1 MQNCVIIRYLVR
13 KDNGIMNNKVI
24 ITIGREY
31 GSGGHE
37 VGKRLA
43 AKLGIPLYDD
53 ELIQEAASKTGY
65 NLDYV
70 KANDEKAPELSI
82 GSYFS
87 GIDIYQSTPYDNIQF
102 EQHKLIRDI
111 ASKGSCVIIG
121 HAADYVLRDE
131 EHVSVFV
138 FAPIEDRIKRK
149 LALLSPEE
157 AEGMTEAAMEK
168 KIKQMDKQ
176 RRRFYDFYTDNK
188 WGTKES
194 YDLCINTSRTGIDG
208 AVSIIETMIKA
219 SAGKDLFTDM

>member
-1 MQNCVIIRYLVR
+1 M
-13 KDNGIMNNKVI
+13 
-24 ITIGREY
+24 
-31 GSGGHE
+31 
-37 VGKRLA
+37 
-43 AKLGIPLYDD
+43 
-53 ELIQEAASKTGY
+53 
-65 NLDYV
+65 
-70 KANDEKAPELSI
+70 
-82 GSYFS
+82 
-87 GIDIYQSTPYDNIQF
+87 
-102 EQHKLIRDI
+102 
-111 ASKGSCVIIG
+111 
-121 HAADYVLRDE
+121 LRDE

-188 WGTKES
+188 WGAKES